1 MPKPYLPADTDGM
14 LPYDSK
20 KESSVGLSLE
30 FVLKKLLE
38 MCGTML
44 RCKEEEEAQ
53 KLNQEYPCNWKA
65 K

>member
-44 RCKEEEEAQ
+44 RCKEEEEEAH
-53 KLNQEYPCNWKA
+53 
-65 K
+65 